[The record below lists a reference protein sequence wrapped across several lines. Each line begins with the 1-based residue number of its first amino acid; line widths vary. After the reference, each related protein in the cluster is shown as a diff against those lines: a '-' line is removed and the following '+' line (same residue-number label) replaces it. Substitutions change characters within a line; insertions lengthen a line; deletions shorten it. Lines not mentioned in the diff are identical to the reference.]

1 MNAFESIIGY
11 EEIKY
16 ELKKTADVLKN
27 TGKYKTFGV
36 SAPKGLLFSGEPGI
50 GKTLMANA
58 LILESGRKAFVC
70 RKNMPDKEFIN
81 HIIKVFGEAK
91 QQAPS
96 VVFLDDIDKFANN
109 DENHK
114 DDSVFVTVQTMIDE
128 IGENEV
134 FVIATSNEPE
144 KLPDSL
150 KREGRFDK
158 IIEVYAPFGNEGKE
172 IVSHYLEKIKST
184 DIKDMESISRILE
197 GKSCAAIQTLVNRAG
212 IIAGYESDE
221 TVSDEHLIKAVLS
234 GLYRIPEYLIGQKR
248 QSLENANVKMRRT
261 VYHEAAHATVSE
273 ILSPGSVSLIAAYMN
288 KNETVAFVSS
298 NANDDIPRIDNM
310 YISIVTALAGK
321 AAIRLKFGCDDTGAN
336 KDLGSAFIT
345 AKALISNECIYGF
358 NLRNVPLPDISER
371 KRDALS
377 EVTAAEMERLFMKA
391 NEILVKNNDFFEKI
405 AHELAIKGY
414 LVRRDID
421 EIKSTCT
428 ITPVSI

>member
-1 MNAFESIIGY
+1 MNTFESIIGY

-16 ELKKTADVLKN
+16 ELRIIADVLKN
-27 TGKYKTFGV
+27 TDKYKAFGV
-36 SAPKGLLFSGEPGI
+36 CAPRGLLLSGEPGV

-58 LILESGRKAFVC
+58 LIYESGRKTFVC
-70 RKNMPDKEFIN
+70 RKNLTDAEFVN
-81 HIIKVFGEAK
+81 HISKVFDNAK
-91 QQAPS
+91 RSAPS
-96 VVFLDDIDKFANN
+96 IVFLDDIDKFANN
-109 DENHK
+109 DTEHK
-114 DDSVFVTVQTMIDE
+114 NEGIFVTVQSLIDE
-128 IGENEV
+128 LKDSEV
-134 FVIATSNEPE
+134 FVLATANEPE

-158 IIEVYAPFGNEGKE
+158 TIGVFAPFGDEGKE
-172 IVSHYLEKIKST
+172 IVAHYLGKIKFT
-184 DIKDMESISRILE
+184 DIKDMESITRILE
-197 GKSCAAIQTLVNRAG
+197 GKSCAAIQTLVNAAG
-212 IIAGYESDE
+212 IIAAYESA
-221 TVSDEHLIKAVLS
+221 VAIGDEHLIKAVLS
-234 GLYRIPEYLIGQKR
+234 GSHKIPEYLIGKKR
-248 QSLENANVKMRRT
+248 ESLESATEKMRRT
-261 VYHEAAHATVSE
+261 VYHEAAHATVGE

-321 AAIRLKFGCDDTGAN
+321 AAIRLKFGRDDTGAN

-345 AKALISNECIYGF
+345 AKALISSECIYGF

-405 AHELAIKGY
+405 ADELAVKGY
-414 LVRRDID
+414 LLWRDIQR
-421 EIKSTCT
+421 IKSTCT
-428 ITPVSI
+428 IAPVSI